1 MKPIGGFEGRK
12 IMKKNKLFGRAIND
26 WAIDLDYE
34 DHVALFDYMI
44 DWLKKL
50 NINYEIEKSYHDE
63 NHVYIRV
70 DCDDE
75 MMDILR
81 NLYEDFEY
89 DWSEE

>member
-1 MKPIGGFEGRK
+1 MKRT
-12 IMKKNKLFGRAIND
+12 KLFGRAIND
-26 WAIDLDYE
+26 WAMDLNDE
-34 DHVALFDYMI
+34 EHAALFDYMI
-44 DWLKKL
+44 NYLKRL
-50 NINYEIEKSYHDE
+50 NINYEIQKSVLNE

-89 DWSEE
+89 DWSEEEVV

>member
-1 MKPIGGFEGRK
+1 
-12 IMKKNKLFGRAIND
+12 MKKTKLFGRAIND
-26 WAIDLDYE
+26 WAISLEYE

-50 NINYEIEKSYHDE
+50 NIDYEIEKRYHDE
-63 NHVYIRV
+63 NRVYIRV

-75 MMDILR
+75 MMEILR
-81 NLYEDFEY
+81 DLYENFEY